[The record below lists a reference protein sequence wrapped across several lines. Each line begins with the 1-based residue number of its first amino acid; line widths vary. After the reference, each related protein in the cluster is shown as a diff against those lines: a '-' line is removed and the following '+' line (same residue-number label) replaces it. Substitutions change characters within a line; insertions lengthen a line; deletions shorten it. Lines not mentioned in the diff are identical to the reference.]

1 MCPGHYSLLF
11 PASLLFLQALPEV
24 MTRQHQVAVMLL
36 GAVTDYSENLPIA
49 KLQQGYLAVAGCMG
63 APFLLVT
70 FSLINSSCL
79 VLQPAC
85 TTSWTVFTACCAFV

>member
-1 MCPGHYSLLF
+1 MCPGHY
-11 PASLLFLQALPEV
+11 SLLFLQALPEV

-36 GAVTDYSENLPIA
+36 GAVTDYSENLLPIA
-49 KLQQGYLAVAGCMG
+49 KLQQGSLAVAGCMG